1 MRVVDVTDPADP
13 LLDDLRD
20 LNNSDRRPDLPGG
33 RGLVIAEGTYVVG
46 RMLLSRFTP
55 HVMLGTDTR
64 LSQLRREASAEG
76 WDADERAGDAVY
88 LRASKE
94 LISEVIGFRSSRDIL
109 AAADRPEPLSV
120 ESVVAGTGVPGGPGG
135 SAGVGRG
142 AAAADRGVGRG
153 EGGARTLVVLEGVND
168 PENLGAIF
176 RNCAA
181 LGVDGVLFG
190 AAAGDPLYRRVVRV
204 SMGHVLRL
212 PFAHLPGTPTTWQ
225 HSLDGLHEQGFR
237 TIALT
242 PYADTP
248 LSRAVDAEK
257 VAFLLGAEGPGLT
270 EHAMRACNVRAAIP
284 MTDGTDSLNVATAA
298 AVAFY
303 ERAREG

>member
-13 LLDDLRD
+13 RLDDLRD
-20 LNNSDRRPDLPGG
+20 LNKSDRRPDLPGG

-46 RMLLSRFTP
+46 RMLLSRFDP
-55 HVMLGTDTR
+55 HVILGTDSR
-64 LSQLRREASAEG
+64 LAQMRRETAAEG
-76 WDADERAGDAVY
+76 WDADERAGDAIY
-88 LRASKE
+88 LRASKD

-120 ESVVAGTGVPGGPGG
+120 ESVVD
-135 SAGVGRG
+135 G
-142 AAAADRGVGRG
+142 AQ
-153 EGGARTLVVLEGVND
+153 TLVVLEGVND

-225 HSLDGLHEQGFR
+225 RSLEGLHEQGFR
-237 TIALT
+237 TVALT

-270 EHAMRACNVRAAIP
+270 EHAMKACDVRAAIP
-284 MTDGTDSLNVATAA
+284 MADGTDSLNVATAA

>member
-1 MRVVDVTDPADP
+1 MHVVDITDPADP
-13 LLDDLRD
+13 RLDDLRD

-46 RMLLSRFTP
+46 RMLLSRFRA
-55 HVMLGTDTR
+55 HVILGTEAR
-64 LSQLRREASAEG
+64 LQQLRREAAAEG
-76 WDADERAGDAVY
+76 WDADARAGDAVY
-88 LRASKE
+88 LRTTKDV
-94 LISEVIGFRSSRDIL
+94 LSEVIGFRSSRDIL
-109 AAADRPEPLSV
+109 AAAHRPAALAV
-120 ESVVAGTGVPGGPGG
+120 EDVV
-135 SAGVGRG
+135 
-142 AAAADRGVGRG
+142 D
-153 EGGARTLVVLEGVND
+153 GARTLVVLEGVND

-181 LGVDGVLFG
+181 LGIDGVLFG

-225 HSLDGLHEQGFR
+225 RSLEDLHGRGFR
-237 TIALT
+237 TVALT
-242 PYADTP
+242 PSADTP
-248 LSRAVDAEK
+248 LSRAVDADK

-270 EHAMRACNVRAAIP
+270 EHAMRACDVRAAIP

-303 ERAREG
+303 ERARRG

>member
-46 RMLLSRFTP
+46 RMLLSRFRP
-55 HVMLGTDTR
+55 HVMLGTDSR
-64 LSQLRREASAEG
+64 LAQLRREAAAEG
-76 WDADERAGDAVY
+76 WDADEKAGDAVY

-120 ESVVAGTGVPGGPGG
+120 ESVVNGEGVPGGPGWLG
-135 SAGVGRG
+135 SAGVGPGGSG
-142 AAAADRGVGRG
+142 AGGP
-153 EGGARTLVVLEGVND
+153 GGARTLVVLEGVND

-225 HSLDGLHEQGFR
+225 RSLEDLSAQGFR
-237 TIALT
+237 TVALT
-242 PYADTP
+242 PSADTP

-257 VAFLLGAEGPGLT
+257 VAFVLGAEGPGLT
-270 EHAMRACNVRAAIP
+270 EHAMRACDVRAAIP

>member
-1 MRVVDVTDPADP
+1 MTTTMRVVDVSDPADP

-46 RMLLSRFTP
+46 RMLLSRFRP
-55 HVMLGTDTR
+55 HVMLGTASR
-64 LSQLRREASAEG
+64 LAQLRREAASEG
-76 WDADERAGDAVY
+76 WDADARAGDAVY

-120 ESVVAGTGVPGGPGG
+120 ESVVDVAQ
-135 SAGVGRG
+135 
-142 AAAADRGVGRG
+142 
-153 EGGARTLVVLEGVND
+153 TLAVLEGVND

-225 HSLDGLHEQGFR
+225 RSLDGLHGQGFR
-237 TIALT
+237 TVALT

-270 EHAMRACNVRAAIP
+270 EHAMRACDVRAAIP

-303 ERAREG
+303 ERARGV

>member
-1 MRVVDVTDPADP
+1 MRVIDVLDPADP
-13 LLDDLRD
+13 RLDDLRD

-46 RMLLSRFTP
+46 RMLLSRFRP

-64 LSQLRREASAEG
+64 LTQLRREAAVEG

-109 AAADRPEPLSV
+109 AAAGRPEPLTV
-120 ESVVAGTGVPGGPGG
+120 ESVVK
-135 SAGVGRG
+135 
-142 AAAADRGVGRG
+142 
-153 EGGARTLVVLEGVND
+153 GARTLVVLEGVND

-190 AAAGDPLYRRVVRV
+190 AATGDPLYRRVVRV

-225 HSLDGLHEQGFR
+225 RSLEGLHDRGFR
-237 TIALT
+237 TVALT
-242 PYADTP
+242 PHADTP
-248 LSRAVDAEK
+248 LSQAVDAEK

-270 EHAMRACNVRAAIP
+270 EHAMRACDVRAAIP

-303 ERAREG
+303 ERARGG

>member
-1 MRVVDVTDPADP
+1 MRVVDVSDPTDPR
-13 LLDDLRD
+13 LNDLRD

-46 RMLLSRFTP
+46 RMLLSRFRP
-55 HVMLGTDTR
+55 RVILGTDAR
-64 LSQLRREASAEG
+64 LQQLRRESADEG

-88 LRASKE
+88 LRTTKDV
-94 LISEVIGFRSSRDIL
+94 LSEVIGFRSSRDIL
-109 AAADRPEPLSV
+109 AAADRPAPLAV
-120 ESVVAGTGVPGGPGG
+120 EHVV
-135 SAGVGRG
+135 
-142 AAAADRGVGRG
+142 D
-153 EGGARTLVVLEGVND
+153 GARTLAVLEGVND

-225 HSLDGLHEQGFR
+225 RALEDLRRRGFR
-237 TIALT
+237 TVALT
-242 PYADTP
+242 PSADTP
-248 LSRAVDAEK
+248 LSRAVDADR
-257 VAFLLGAEGPGLT
+257 VAFVLGAEGPGLT
-270 EHAMRACNVRAAIP
+270 EHAMRACDVRAAIP
-284 MTDGTDSLNVATAA
+284 MADGTDSLNVATAA

-303 ERAREG
+303 ERSRRD

>member
-1 MRVVDVTDPADP
+1 VHVVDISDPADP
-13 LLDDLRD
+13 RLDDLRD

-46 RMLLSRFTP
+46 RMLLSRFRP
-55 HVMLGTDTR
+55 HVLLGTDAR
-64 LSQLRREASAEG
+64 LRQLRREAAAEG
-76 WDADERAGDAVY
+76 WDADERAADAVY
-88 LRASKE
+88 LRTTKDV
-94 LISEVIGFRSSRDIL
+94 LSEVIGFRSSRDIL
-109 AAADRPEPLSV
+109 AAADRPEPLTV
-120 ESVVAGTGVPGGPGG
+120 DEVVN
-135 SAGVGRG
+135 
-142 AAAADRGVGRG
+142 
-153 EGGARTLVVLEGVND
+153 GARTLVVLEGVND

-181 LGVDGVLFG
+181 LGVDGALFG
-190 AAAGDPLYRRVVRV
+190 AATGDPLYRRVVRV

-225 HSLDGLHEQGFR
+225 RSLVDLRERGFR
-237 TIALT
+237 TVALT
-242 PYADTP
+242 PAAETP

-257 VAFLLGAEGPGLT
+257 VLFVLGAEGPGLT
-270 EHAMRACNVRAAIP
+270 EHAMRACDVRAAIP

-303 ERAREG
+303 ERARRD

>member
-1 MRVVDVTDPADP
+1 MTEMRVVDVTDPDDP

-20 LNNSDRRPDLPGG
+20 LNKSDKRPDLPGG

-55 HVMLGTDTR
+55 HVMLGTDLR
-64 LSQLRREASAEG
+64 LEQLRREATAEG

-88 LRASKE
+88 LRASKD

-120 ESVVAGTGVPGGPGG
+120 ESVVD
-135 SAGVGRG
+135 G
-142 AAAADRGVGRG
+142 AQ
-153 EGGARTLVVLEGVND
+153 TLVVLEGVND

-225 HSLDGLHEQGFR
+225 RSLEGLHEQGFR
-237 TIALT
+237 TVALT

-270 EHAMRACNVRAAIP
+270 EHAMKACDVRAAIP
-284 MTDGTDSLNVATAA
+284 MADGTDSLNVATAA

>member
-1 MRVVDVTDPADP
+1 MHVVDVSDPSDP
-13 LLDDLRD
+13 RLDDLRD

-46 RMLLSRFTP
+46 RMLLSRFRP
-55 HVMLGTDTR
+55 RVLLGTDSR
-64 LSQLRREASAEG
+64 LQQLRREATTEG
-76 WDADERAGDAVY
+76 WDADERADDAVY
-88 LRASKE
+88 LRTTKDVLSQ
-94 LISEVIGFRSSRDIL
+94 VIGFRSSRDIL
-109 AAADRPEPLSV
+109 AAADRPEPLAV
-120 ESVVAGTGVPGGPGG
+120 DEVV
-135 SAGVGRG
+135 
-142 AAAADRGVGRG
+142 D
-153 EGGARTLVVLEGVND
+153 GARTLVVLEGVND

-190 AAAGDPLYRRVVRV
+190 AATGDPLYRRVVRV

-225 HSLDGLHEQGFR
+225 WGLDDLRERGFR
-237 TIALT
+237 AVALT
-242 PYADTP
+242 PAAETP
-248 LSRAVDAEK
+248 LSLAVDAEK
-257 VAFLLGAEGPGLT
+257 VAFVLGAEGPGLT
-270 EHAMRACNVRAAIP
+270 EHGMRACDVRAAIP

-303 ERAREG
+303 ERARRD

>member
-1 MRVVDVTDPADP
+1 MHVVDVSDPADP
-13 LLDDLRD
+13 RLDDLRD

-46 RMLLSRFTP
+46 RMLLSRFRP
-55 HVMLGTDTR
+55 HVLLGTDAR
-64 LSQLRREASAEG
+64 LQQLRREAAAEG
-76 WDADERAGDAVY
+76 WDADERAGGAVF
-88 LRASKE
+88 LRTSKDV
-94 LISEVIGFRSSRDIL
+94 ISEVIGFRSSRDIL
-109 AAADRPEPLSV
+109 AAADRPTSLSV
-120 ESVVAGTGVPGGPGG
+120 EQVV
-135 SAGVGRG
+135 
-142 AAAADRGVGRG
+142 D
-153 EGGARTLVVLEGVND
+153 GARTLVVLEGVND

-212 PFAHLPGTPTTWQ
+212 PFAQLPGTPTTWQ
-225 HSLDGLHEQGFR
+225 RSLADLRERGFR
-237 TIALT
+237 TVALT
-242 PYADTP
+242 PAADTP
-248 LSRAVDAEK
+248 LSRAVDADR
-257 VAFLLGAEGPGLT
+257 VAFVLGAEGPGLT
-270 EHAMRACNVRAAIP
+270 EHAMRACDVRAAIP

-303 ERAREG
+303 ERSRRD

>member
-1 MRVVDVTDPADP
+1 MHVVDISDPADP
-13 LLDDLRD
+13 RLDDLRD

-46 RMLLSRFTP
+46 RMLLSRFRP
-55 HVMLGTDTR
+55 HVLLGTDAR
-64 LSQLRREASAEG
+64 LRQLRREAAAEG
-76 WDADERAGDAVY
+76 WDADERAADAVY
-88 LRASKE
+88 LRTTKDV
-94 LISEVIGFRSSRDIL
+94 LSEVIGFRSSRDIL
-109 AAADRPEPLSV
+109 AAADRPEPLTV
-120 ESVVAGTGVPGGPGG
+120 DEVVN
-135 SAGVGRG
+135 
-142 AAAADRGVGRG
+142 
-153 EGGARTLVVLEGVND
+153 GARTLVVLEGVND

-181 LGVDGVLFG
+181 LGVDGALFG
-190 AAAGDPLYRRVVRV
+190 AATGDPLYRRVVRV

-225 HSLDGLHEQGFR
+225 RSLVDLRERGFR
-237 TIALT
+237 TVALT
-242 PYADTP
+242 PAAETP

-257 VAFLLGAEGPGLT
+257 VLFVLGAEGPGLT
-270 EHAMRACNVRAAIP
+270 EHAMRACDVRAAIP

-303 ERAREG
+303 ERARRD

>member
-20 LNNSDRRPDLPGG
+20 LNKSDKRPDLPGG

-46 RMLLSRFTP
+46 RMLLSRFAP
-55 HVMLGTDTR
+55 HVMLGTDMR
-64 LSQLRREASAEG
+64 LEQVRREAAAEG
-76 WDADERAGDAVY
+76 WDADEKAGEAVY
-88 LRASKE
+88 LRASKD
-94 LISEVIGFRSSRDIL
+94 LISEVIGFKSSRDIL
-109 AAADRPEPLSV
+109 AAADRPEPLPV
-120 ESVVAGTGVPGGPGG
+120 ASVV
-135 SAGVGRG
+135 
-142 AAAADRGVGRG
+142 
-153 EGGARTLVVLEGVND
+153 EGARTLVVLEGVND

-190 AAAGDPLYRRVVRV
+190 ASAGDPLYRRVVRV
-204 SMGHVLRL
+204 SMGHVVRL

-225 HSLDGLHEQGFR
+225 RSLDDLREQGFR
-237 TIALT
+237 SVALT
-242 PYADTP
+242 PSADTP
-248 LSRAVDAEK
+248 LSRAVDAER
-257 VAFLLGAEGPGLT
+257 VAFVLGAEGPGLT
-270 EHAMRACNVRAAIP
+270 EHAMKACDVRAAIP

>member
-1 MRVVDVTDPADP
+1 MHVVDVSDPADP
-13 LLDDLRD
+13 RLDDLRD

-46 RMLLSRFTP
+46 RMLLSRFRP
-55 HVMLGTDTR
+55 HVLLGTDSR
-64 LSQLRREASAEG
+64 LQQLRREATAEG

-88 LRASKE
+88 LRTTKDV
-94 LISEVIGFRSSRDIL
+94 LSEVIGFRSSRDIL
-109 AAADRPEPLSV
+109 AAADRPRPL
-120 ESVVAGTGVPGGPGG
+120 
-135 SAGVGRG
+135 
-142 AAAADRGVGRG
+142 AADEVVD
-153 EGGARTLVVLEGVND
+153 GARTLVVLEGVND

-190 AAAGDPLYRRVVRV
+190 AATGDPLYRRVVRV

-225 HSLDGLHEQGFR
+225 RSLDDLRERGFR

-242 PYADTP
+242 PAAESP
-248 LSRAVDAEK
+248 LSRAVDAEN
-257 VAFLLGAEGPGLT
+257 VAFVLGAEGPGLT
-270 EHAMRACNVRAAIP
+270 EHAMRACDVRAAIP

-303 ERAREG
+303 ERARRD

>member
-1 MRVVDVTDPADP
+1 MTEMQVVDVTDPDDP

-20 LNNSDRRPDLPGG
+20 LNKSDKRPDLPGG

-55 HVMLGTDTR
+55 HVMLGTDMR
-64 LSQLRREASAEG
+64 LEQLRREATAEG

-88 LRASKE
+88 LRASKD
-94 LISEVIGFRSSRDIL
+94 LISEVIGFKSSRDIL
-109 AAADRPEPLSV
+109 AAANRPEPLSV
-120 ESVVAGTGVPGGPGG
+120 ESVV
-135 SAGVGRG
+135 
-142 AAAADRGVGRG
+142 D
-153 EGGARTLVVLEGVND
+153 GARTLVVLEGVND

-190 AAAGDPLYRRVVRV
+190 AAAGDPMYRRVVRV

-212 PFAHLPGTPTTWQ
+212 PFAHLPGRPTTWQ
-225 HSLDGLHEQGFR
+225 RSLDDLHEQGFR

-242 PYADTP
+242 PSADTS
-248 LSRAVDAEK
+248 LARAVDAEK
-257 VAFLLGAEGPGLT
+257 VAFVLGAEGPGLT
-270 EHAMRACNVRAAIP
+270 EHAMRACSVRAAIP

>member
-1 MRVVDVTDPADP
+1 MHVVDVSDPADP
-13 LLDDLRD
+13 RLDDLRD

-46 RMLLSRFTP
+46 RMLLSRFRP
-55 HVMLGTDTR
+55 HVILGTESR
-64 LSQLRREASAEG
+64 LQQLRREATAEG
-76 WDADERAGDAVY
+76 WNADERAGGAVY
-88 LRASKE
+88 LRTTKDV
-94 LISEVIGFRSSRDIL
+94 LSEVIGFRSSRDIL
-109 AAADRPEPLSV
+109 AAADRPTPLGAD
-120 ESVVAGTGVPGGPGG
+120 EVV
-135 SAGVGRG
+135 
-142 AAAADRGVGRG
+142 D
-153 EGGARTLVVLEGVND
+153 GARTLVVLEGVND

-181 LGVDGVLFG
+181 LGVDAVLFG

-225 HSLDGLHEQGFR
+225 HSLGDLRERGFR
-237 TIALT
+237 TVALT
-242 PYADTP
+242 PSADTP
-248 LSRAVDAEK
+248 LSRAVDADK
-257 VAFLLGAEGPGLT
+257 VAFVLGAEGPGLT
-270 EHAMRACNVRAAIP
+270 EHAMRACDVRAAIP

-303 ERAREG
+303 ERSRRD

>member
-1 MRVVDVTDPADP
+1 MTEMRVVDVTDPADP

-46 RMLLSRFTP
+46 RMLLSRFRP
-55 HVMLGTDTR
+55 HVILGTDSR
-64 LSQLRREASAEG
+64 LAQLRREATSEG
-76 WDADERAGDAVY
+76 WDADEHAGGAVY
-88 LRASKE
+88 LRASKD
-94 LISEVIGFRSSRDIL
+94 LISQVIGFRSSRDIL
-109 AAADRPEPLSV
+109 AAADRPEPLPV
-120 ESVVAGTGVPGGPGG
+120 DSVV
-135 SAGVGRG
+135 
-142 AAAADRGVGRG
+142 D
-153 EGGARTLVVLEGVND
+153 GARTLVVLEGVND

-212 PFAHLPGTPTTWQ
+212 PFAHLGGTPTTWQ
-225 HSLDGLHEQGFR
+225 RSLDVLREQGFR
-237 TIALT
+237 SIALT
-242 PYADTP
+242 PSADTP
-248 LSRAVDAEK
+248 LSRAVDADR
-257 VAFLLGAEGPGLT
+257 VAFVLGAEGPGLT
-270 EHAMRACNVRAAIP
+270 EHAMKACDVRAAIP
-284 MTDGTDSLNVATAA
+284 MADGTDSLNVATAA

-303 ERAREG
+303 ERARES

>member
-1 MRVVDVTDPADP
+1 MLVVDVTDPADP
-13 LLDDLRD
+13 RLDDLRD
-20 LNNSDRRPDLPGG
+20 LNHSDRRPDLPGG

-46 RMLLSRFTP
+46 RMLLSRFRP
-55 HVMLGTDTR
+55 HLVLGTDAR
-64 LSQLRREASAEG
+64 LQQLRREATAEG

-88 LRASKE
+88 LRTTKDV
-94 LISEVIGFRSSRDIL
+94 LSEVIGFRSSRDIL
-109 AAADRPEPLSV
+109 AAADRPAPLGV
-120 ESVVAGTGVPGGPGG
+120 DEVV
-135 SAGVGRG
+135 
-142 AAAADRGVGRG
+142 D
-153 EGGARTLVVLEGVND
+153 GARALVVLEGVND

-190 AAAGDPLYRRVVRV
+190 ASAGDPLYRRVVRV

-225 HSLDGLHEQGFR
+225 RGLDQLRGLGFR
-237 TIALT
+237 TVALT
-242 PYADTP
+242 PAGEVP
-248 LSRAVDAEK
+248 LSRAVDADK
-257 VAFLLGAEGPGLT
+257 VAFVLGAEGPGLT
-270 EHAMRACNVRAAIP
+270 EHAMRACDVRAAIP

-303 ERAREG
+303 ERSRRS

>member
-1 MRVVDVTDPADP
+1 MTEMRVVDVTDPDDP

-20 LNNSDRRPDLPGG
+20 LNKSDKRPDLPGG

-55 HVMLGTDTR
+55 HVMLGTDLR
-64 LSQLRREASAEG
+64 LEQLRREATAEG

-88 LRASKE
+88 LRASKD
-94 LISEVIGFRSSRDIL
+94 LISEVIGFKSSRDIL
-109 AAADRPEPLSV
+109 AAANRPEPLRV
-120 ESVVAGTGVPGGPGG
+120 ESVV
-135 SAGVGRG
+135 
-142 AAAADRGVGRG
+142 D
-153 EGGARTLVVLEGVND
+153 GARTLVVLEGVND

-225 HSLDGLHEQGFR
+225 RSLEDLSAQGFR
-237 TIALT
+237 TVALT
-242 PYADTP
+242 PSADTP
-248 LSRAVDAEK
+248 LSRAVDAQK
-257 VAFLLGAEGPGLT
+257 VAFVLGAEGPGLT
-270 EHAMRACNVRAAIP
+270 EHAMRACDVRAAIP
-284 MTDGTDSLNVATAA
+284 MADGTDSLNVATAA

-303 ERAREG
+303 ERARER

>member
-55 HVMLGTDTR
+55 HVMLGTDSR
-64 LSQLRREASAEG
+64 LAQLRREAAAEG
-76 WDADERAGDAVY
+76 WDADERAGEAVY

-120 ESVVAGTGVPGGPGG
+120 ESVVGGADG
-135 SAGVGRG
+135 SS
-142 AAAADRGVGRG
+142 
-153 EGGARTLVVLEGVND
+153 GARTLVVLEGVND

-225 HSLDGLHEQGFR
+225 RSLEDLHEQGFR

-303 ERAREG
+303 ERARES

>member
-1 MRVVDVTDPADP
+1 M
-13 LLDDLRD
+13 DDLRD

-46 RMLLSRFTP
+46 RMLLSRFRP
-55 HVMLGTDTR
+55 HVLLGTDSR
-64 LSQLRREASAEG
+64 LQQLRREATAEG

-88 LRASKE
+88 LRTTKDV
-94 LISEVIGFRSSRDIL
+94 LSEVIGFRSSRDIL
-109 AAADRPEPLSV
+109 AAADRPGPLAV
-120 ESVVAGTGVPGGPGG
+120 DEVV
-135 SAGVGRG
+135 
-142 AAAADRGVGRG
+142 D
-153 EGGARTLVVLEGVND
+153 GARTLVVLEGVND

-190 AAAGDPLYRRVVRV
+190 AATGDPLYRRVVRV

-225 HSLDGLHEQGFR
+225 RSLDDLRERGFR

-242 PYADTP
+242 PAAEAP

-257 VAFLLGAEGPGLT
+257 VAFVLGAEGPGLT
-270 EHAMRACNVRAAIP
+270 EHAMRACDVRAAIP

-303 ERAREG
+303 ERARRD

>member
-1 MRVVDVTDPADP
+1 MQVVDVTDPDDP

-20 LNNSDRRPDLPGG
+20 LNKSDKRPDLPGG

-55 HVMLGTDTR
+55 HVMLGTGMR
-64 LSQLRREASAEG
+64 LEQLRREATAEG

-88 LRASKE
+88 LRASKD
-94 LISEVIGFRSSRDIL
+94 LISEVIGFKSSRDIL
-109 AAADRPEPLSV
+109 AAANRPEPLSV
-120 ESVVAGTGVPGGPGG
+120 ESVV
-135 SAGVGRG
+135 
-142 AAAADRGVGRG
+142 D
-153 EGGARTLVVLEGVND
+153 GARTLVVLEGVND

-190 AAAGDPLYRRVVRV
+190 AAAGDPMYRRVVRV

-225 HSLDGLHEQGFR
+225 RSLDDLHEQGFR

-242 PYADTP
+242 PSADTS
-248 LSRAVDAEK
+248 LARAVDAEK
-257 VAFLLGAEGPGLT
+257 VAFVLGAEGPGLT
-270 EHAMRACNVRAAIP
+270 EHAMRACSVRAAIP

>member
-1 MRVVDVTDPADP
+1 MHVVDVSDPADP
-13 LLDDLRD
+13 RLDDLRD

-46 RMLLSRFTP
+46 RMLLSRFRP
-55 HVMLGTDTR
+55 HVLLGTDAR
-64 LSQLRREASAEG
+64 LHQLRREAAAEG

-88 LRASKE
+88 LRTTKDV
-94 LISEVIGFRSSRDIL
+94 LSEVIGFRSSRDIL
-109 AAADRPEPLSV
+109 AAADRPAPLPV
-120 ESVVAGTGVPGGPGG
+120 EEVL
-135 SAGVGRG
+135 
-142 AAAADRGVGRG
+142 D
-153 EGGARTLVVLEGVND
+153 GARTLVVLEGVND

-225 HSLDGLHEQGFR
+225 RSLEDLRERGFR
-237 TIALT
+237 TVALT
-242 PYADTP
+242 PSADTP
-248 LSRAVDAEK
+248 LSRAVDADR
-257 VAFLLGAEGPGLT
+257 VAFVLGAEGPGLT
-270 EHAMRACNVRAAIP
+270 EHAMRACDVRAAIP

-303 ERAREG
+303 ERSRRD

>member
-1 MRVVDVTDPADP
+1 MQVVDVTDPDDP

-20 LNNSDRRPDLPGG
+20 LNKSDKRPDLPGG

-55 HVMLGTDTR
+55 HVMLGTDMR
-64 LSQLRREASAEG
+64 LEQLRREATAEG

-88 LRASKE
+88 LRASKD
-94 LISEVIGFRSSRDIL
+94 LISEVIGFKSSRDIL
-109 AAADRPEPLSV
+109 AAANRPEPLSV
-120 ESVVAGTGVPGGPGG
+120 ESVV
-135 SAGVGRG
+135 
-142 AAAADRGVGRG
+142 D
-153 EGGARTLVVLEGVND
+153 GARTLVVLEGVND

-190 AAAGDPLYRRVVRV
+190 AAAGDPMYRRVVRV

-212 PFAHLPGTPTTWQ
+212 PFAHLSGTPTTWQ
-225 HSLDGLHEQGFR
+225 RSLDDLHEQGFR

-242 PYADTP
+242 PSADTS
-248 LSRAVDAEK
+248 LARAVDAEK
-257 VAFLLGAEGPGLT
+257 VAFVLGAEGPGLT
-270 EHAMRACNVRAAIP
+270 EHAMRACSVRAAIP